1 MRKASTSS
9 KESESGL
16 ADHPSLCTNAQ
27 NVCFT
32 SSQDTDNEQL
42 GNCEEDLPKKPVGRL
57 SVNCR
62 PTHYRQFTDRLPT
75 ANRQATDSFPKKKIV
90 EKTRIKHD
98 IETIIISIDITYLPI
113 DGKTISSDMFIESFW
128 NAKRIYYSRKTTRQS
143 MKSDLEV
150 ILSQSLKSYKKATL
164 EASQSCCLA
173 LRTNRPTMPSERCM
187 SCVSCM
193 YQWCLPFD

>member
-1 MRKASTSS
+1 MFVMSVQLVIVKKSSPKNLSDDCRST
-9 KESESGL
+9 
-16 ADHPSLCTNAQ
+16 
-27 NVCFT
+27 
-32 SSQDTDNEQL
+32 
-42 GNCEEDLPKKPVGRL
+42 VGR
-57 SVNCR
+57 
-62 PTHYRQFTDRLPT
+62 HITDRLPT

-150 ILSQSLKSYKKATL
+150 I
-164 EASQSCCLA
+164 
-173 LRTNRPTMPSERCM
+173 
-187 SCVSCM
+187 
-193 YQWCLPFD
+193 

>member
-1 MRKASTSS
+1 MVTDVSTTCVEVIS
-9 KESESGL
+9 KVEWGI
-16 ADHPSLCTNAQ
+16 AC
-27 NVCFT
+27 
-32 SSQDTDNEQL
+32 QL
-42 GNCEEDLPKKPVGRL
+42 GNCEEELPKKPVGRL

-150 ILSQSLKSYKKATL
+150 I
-164 EASQSCCLA
+164 
-173 LRTNRPTMPSERCM
+173 
-187 SCVSCM
+187 
-193 YQWCLPFD
+193 

>member
-1 MRKASTSS
+1 MHSLALTSS
-9 KESESGL
+9 SIPPQKLEYAALPPNTSIIGAITVLWVKRIISTWKCFYHLTREENGL
-16 ADHPSLCTNAQ
+16 YKN
-27 NVCFT
+27 
-32 SSQDTDNEQL
+32 L
-42 GNCEEDLPKKPVGRL
+42 GNCEEELPKKPVGRL
-57 SVNCR
+57 SA
-62 PTHYRQFTDRLPT
+62 DRLPT

-150 ILSQSLKSYKKATL
+150 I
-164 EASQSCCLA
+164 
-173 LRTNRPTMPSERCM
+173 
-187 SCVSCM
+187 
-193 YQWCLPFD
+193 